1 MPDVAQLAS
10 EVFAK
15 ATQLHAAMQV
25 RQDQAQLNHRRV
37 ALEQFLE
44 KAATQHDFLVAW
56 EGGGLPRWSDQG
68 VLDARER
75 ARLRVKQARDGH
87 QEDPTV
93 LVEDRRFWSLRG
105 PLETWLSETARAL
118 ASAWAAYTTDALPP
132 PLGGGEQLLRADPR
146 TEPGLVDRLLL
157 WDRQLRV
164 LAEKTEPT
172 ADDLKQFRTTLQ
184 FRREAWSTVSIEADP
199 EVIAFIRAS
208 GDQGAPL
215 SLLTPKVKDWLE
227 RSHLTGDYVVR
238 KSVTD

>member
-1 MPDVAQLAS
+1 MTDLAQVAKDVL
-10 EVFAK
+10 AK

-44 KAATQHDFLVAW
+44 KAAKQNDFLAAW
-56 EGGGLPRWSDQG
+56 GREGLPSWSDRG

-75 ARLRVKQARDGH
+75 ARLRVKQARDSH
-87 QEDPTV
+87 QENPT
-93 LVEDRRFWSLRG
+93 LLIEDQRFWSLRG
-105 PLETWLSETARAL
+105 PLETWLSETGRAL
-118 ASAWAAYTTDALPP
+118 ASAWAAYTTGALPP
-132 PLGGGEQLLRADPR
+132 PLGGDEQLLRADPR
-146 TEPGLVDRLLL
+146 TERGLVDRLLL

-172 ADDLKQFRTTLQ
+172 VDDLKQFRTILQ
-184 FRREAWSTVSIEADP
+184 ARREAWSTVSIEADP

-208 GDQGAPL
+208 GDRGAPL

-238 KSVTD
+238 KTVID